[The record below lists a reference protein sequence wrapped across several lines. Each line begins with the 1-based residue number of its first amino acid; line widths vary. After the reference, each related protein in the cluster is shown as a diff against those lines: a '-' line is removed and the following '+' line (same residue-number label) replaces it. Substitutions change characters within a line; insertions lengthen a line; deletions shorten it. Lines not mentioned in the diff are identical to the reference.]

1 MNNFGTRQ
9 EQDAF
14 IEAFITTIGGVDE
27 DAVGCW
33 VRGEDVDLHL
43 KDIEILE
50 EAMAFWEYAR
60 ELFYKTDLTI
70 NYYCLLQTSR
80 IQQ

>member
-1 MNNFGTRQ
+1 MEMSKQ
-9 EQDAF
+9 EKEAF

-60 ELFYKTDLTI
+60 EFSKREFLH
-70 NYYCLLQTSR
+70 CLLQTSR
-80 IQQ
+80 IQ